1 MSLNSGFG
9 FQNLLKD
16 GYKHY
21 AGLEEAMLRNIE
33 ACKQISNMT
42 KTSLGPLG
50 MNKMVVNH
58 LDKIFVTSDA
68 ATLLKEVEVQHPAA
82 KMIALAA
89 KMQES
94 ECGDMTNF
102 VISFAGELLQ
112 QAENLLKTGLHPSDI
127 VSGYKRATTSAI
139 KMIEGLARYEVNDFT
154 NVDQVL
160 PVINSVLCPKITTY
174 YDHFGILV
182 TDACIK
188 VMGDTPK
195 SFDQEYIRVCKILG
209 GSLYDSEVYNGLLM
223 NRGPVTNKLRV
234 EKAKVCIFACP
245 FVMDEGETK
254 TNLLI
259 KNAEDLLNF
268 TKSEEDHMEKLVKG
282 IVDTGVN
289 VIVVG
294 GSISELA
301 VHYFEKYGLMVL
313 KSVSKFEVK
322 RLCKSIGALG
332 LPKLGVPTQEELGY
346 CDVVH
351 VKEIGSCKTTIFEKA
366 TADARLTTIVLR
378 GATTTLL
385 DDVERAIDDGI
396 NTFRVMLK
404 SPKFLLGA
412 GATEAFLSNQLET
425 EGSKI
430 SSLEQYS
437 FCKYGE
443 SFQVILQTLLD
454 NAGLDKN
461 REMNTIL
468 GLNNTDI
475 CSGVDVLNSKLSP
488 VSEMQVYDHLESKKW
503 AIQLASDAAMTVLKV
518 DQIIIAKPAGGP
530 KPRGQQ
536 GWDNDDDH
544 C

>member
-174 YDHFGILV
+174 YDHFGKLV

-195 SFDQEYIRVCKILG
+195 AFDQEYIRVCKILG

-234 EKAKVCIFACP
+234 ENAKVAIFACP

-282 IVDTGVN
+282 IVDQGVN

-301 VHYFEKYGLMVL
+301 IHYFEKYGLMCL

-378 GATTTLL
+378 GATCTLL

-475 CSGVDVLNSKLSP
+475 ASGVDVLNSKLSP
-488 VSEMQVYDHLESKKW
+488 VTEMQVYDHLESKKW